1 MFLIIAE
8 QGTALRSKTENRPLF
23 YCSKVRCDINMEFLF
38 ENIWGIII
46 GILIISLVTFIKY
59 SFTEDSSI
67 NGLIIELIGFAVWY
81 IITVIIN
88 FTLPSFKILHENK
101 IYYAVI
107 SIVILNLFSK
117 YLESRTEDGSWF

>member
-1 MFLIIAE
+1 
-8 QGTALRSKTENRPLF
+8 
-23 YCSKVRCDINMEFLF
+23 MEFLF

-67 NGLIIELIGFAVWY
+67 NGFIIESIGFVAWY

-88 FTLPSFKILHENK
+88 FTLPSLKILHENK

-117 YLESRTEDGSWF
+117 YLESRTGDGSWF